1 MKKFRSHP
9 KLREWTKA
17 FTDKKEKISS
27 AIFKTDFHTFYYS
40 FLVGVSKN
48 EMANDEDLKDS
59 VEMSVDF
66 TTDFKPVK
74 MHIISVLISAYLK
87 EQGYELEDAEN
98 VKKMVRA
105 LIDVDSN
112 NLSSEGFKRINQYA
126 YRGFEIIEKNNP
138 WPNDPAASIDKIFKN
153 FK

>member
-1 MKKFRSHP
+1 
-9 KLREWTKA
+9 
-17 FTDKKEKISS
+17 
-27 AIFKTDFHTFYYS
+27 
-40 FLVGVSKN
+40 
-48 EMANDEDLKDS
+48 MANDEDLKDS

-138 WPNDPAASIDKIFKN
+138 YPTDSAASIDKIFKN